1 MYVIHQNVLISLT
14 LDFLCSLENLFTWEE
29 LEKEIEHL
37 YSEVEKLNMPICLSH
52 NDLWHTNILYDEET
66 GQTFYTSLAI

>member
-1 MYVIHQNVLISLT
+1 MIHQNVLISLT

-29 LEKEIEHL
+29 LGKEIEHL
-37 YSEVEKLNMPICLSH
+37 YSEAEKLNMPICLSH
-52 NDLWHTNILYDEET
+52 NDLWHTNILYDQET

>member
-1 MYVIHQNVLISLT
+1 MYVIHRNVLISLT
-14 LDFLCSLENLFTWEE
+14 WDFLCSLENLFTWEE
-29 LEKEIEHL
+29 LGKEIEHL
-37 YSEVEKLNMPICLSH
+37 YSEAERLNMPICLSH

>member
-29 LEKEIEHL
+29 LGKEIEHL
-37 YSEVEKLNMPICLSH
+37 YSEAEKLNMPICLSH